1 MITDA
6 DYRFRPCADPS
17 PEWLVCHG
25 PGRESEWM
33 IACHLQ
39 QLMAD
44 LLSGAIGFEWYTELS
59 QQELARIGWDTRS

>member
-1 MITDA
+1 MPSFT
-6 DYRFRPCADPS
+6 FRACPS
-17 PEWLVCHG
+17 PTPEWLACYG

-39 QLMAD
+39 QLTAA
-44 LLSGAIGFEWYTELS
+44 LQSGTIGFEWYSALS